1 MNRNIIKQKLK
12 SFFAF
17 LIILILF
24 PYIVSVFANG
34 ADIRI
39 GSGENASYVTV
50 RTEDA
55 DGGEQISKVKWT
67 DYLAGIL
74 AREIPEDYEREAL
87 KAQTVLIRTALYRE
101 LENSEDK
108 VLSEDYMSTAEM
120 EARWSKEEFEEYY
133 RTYTEAVKATDDMVL
148 FYNDGY
154 AWTPFHQSSC
164 GMTRSAEEVTG
175 SKEYPYLK
183 VKECPLDKEAN
194 NEIHIYTFDYNEVL
208 RRCRDF
214 LVAEEGEEKAEQGYS
229 FSDFEILETDSA
241 GYVSSLRI
249 GQTTCTGDQFRDA
262 LGLSSSAFSFSEKGD
277 ALQIT
282 TTGNGHG
289 LGMSQWTANEMAKEG
304 STSEEILNFFFEGT
318 TMNTEIQETELL

>member
-1 MNRNIIKQKLK
+1 MNRYIVKQKLR

-34 ADIRI
+34 ADARI
-39 GSGENASYVTV
+39 GSGENVSYVTV

-55 DGGEQISKVKWT
+55 DGRKQISKIKWT

-74 AREIPEDYEREAL
+74 AREMPADYETEAL
-87 KAQTVLIRTALYRE
+87 KAQAVLIRTSLYRE

-108 VLSEDYMSTAEM
+108 ILSEDYMSTEEM
-120 EARWSKEEFEEYY
+120 ETRWSKNVFEQYY
-133 RTYTEAVKATDDMVL
+133 KTYTDAVKATDDMVL
-148 FYNDGY
+148 FYKDTY

-183 VKECPLDKEAN
+183 VKECPLDKEADD
-194 NEIHIYTFDYNEVL
+194 EIHIYTFDYDEVL
-208 RRCRDF
+208 RKCRDF
-214 LVAEEGEEKAEQGYS
+214 LVAEEEEKAEEGYS
-229 FSDFEILETDSA
+229 FTDFEIQETDSA
-241 GYVSSLRI
+241 GYVSRLRI

-262 LGLSSSAFSFSEKGD
+262 MGLSSSAFSFSEKD
-277 ALQIT
+277 DDLQIT
-282 TTGNGHG
+282 ATGNGHG

-304 STSEEILNFFFEGT
+304 STCEDILTFFFEGT
-318 TMNTEIQETELL
+318 VINTEIQETELL

>member
-1 MNRNIIKQKLK
+1 MNRYIVKQKLK

-34 ADIRI
+34 ADTRI
-39 GSGENASYVTV
+39 GNGENASYVTV
-50 RTEDA
+50 KTEDA
-55 DGGEQISKVKWT
+55 DGGEQVSKVKWT

-74 AREIPEDYEREAL
+74 AREMPGDYETEAL
-87 KAQTVLIRTALYRE
+87 KVQAVLIRTTLYRE

-120 EARWSKEEFEEYY
+120 ETRWSKEEFERYY
-133 RTYTEAVKATDDMVL
+133 KAYTDAVEATDDMVL
-148 FYNDGY
+148 FYNGTY
-154 AWTPFHQSSC
+154 AWTPFHQSSS

-175 SKEYPYLK
+175 SKEYPYLQ
-183 VKECPLDKEAN
+183 VKECPLDKEADD
-194 NEIHIYTFDYNEVL
+194 EIHIYTFDYDEVQ
-208 RRCRDF
+208 RMCRDF

-229 FSDFEILETDSA
+229 FSDFEIQETDSA
-241 GYVSSLRI
+241 GYVDRLRI

-304 STSEEILNFFFEGT
+304 STCEEILSFFFEGT
-318 TMNTEIQETELL
+318 AINTEIQETELL